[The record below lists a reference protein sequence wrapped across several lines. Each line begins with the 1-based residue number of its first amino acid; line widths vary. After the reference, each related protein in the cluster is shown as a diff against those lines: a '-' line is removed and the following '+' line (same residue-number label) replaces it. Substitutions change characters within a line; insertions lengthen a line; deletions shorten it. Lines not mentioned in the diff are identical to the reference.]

1 MDNDFENKIRIGIE
15 KFLGKSVKVTI
26 SGIMESK
33 FFMRKVQYK
42 IEEGILLI
50 EDEDNS
56 YLEVDL
62 DDVESVYYEYTVTGY
77 ALLILKVGRVVQIE
91 LQTKDDNVIPIKER
105 LWKKLIESTLAEEL
119 YKEVCGV

>member
-1 MDNDFENKIRIGIE
+1 MENDFESKVKKGIE
-15 KFLGKSVKVTI
+15 KFEGKSVKVTI
-26 SGIMESK
+26 SGIIESK
-33 FFMRKVQYK
+33 FCMKKVQYE

-50 EDEDNS
+50 EDEDNR

-62 DDVESVYYEYTVTGY
+62 DDIESVYSEYTATGY

-91 LQTKDDNVIPIKER
+91 LQTKDDNVVPIKER

-119 YKEVCGV
+119 YKEVCGA